1 MNKTSI
7 SASSTKMPYLAPD
20 TAHQRIFLT
29 QMVCGSLASKA
40 NPKTESEVAVKDLLR
55 EDLYT
60 NGGIGDG
67 DKF

>member
-1 MNKTSI
+1 
-7 SASSTKMPYLAPD
+7 MPYLAPD